1 MTNYLDQ
8 IEEIL
13 SFGKYSPNTIQ
24 SYKTYTAPFLDYCS
38 STLHKD
44 PAEVSPAQIRAFITQ
59 LQTERNLCDNSTNH
73 ALSEIRFLYEAVLGL
88 PWNAK
93 QIPLRRQTFHLPL
106 SPPPISWK
114 TSFPVFRTSKK
125 KPWFPSC
132 ILQACVSQRSAP

>member
-44 PAEVSPAQIRAFITQ
+44 PAEVSPAQIRAFIT
-59 LQTERNLCDNSTNH
+59 
-73 ALSEIRFLYEAVLGL
+73 
-88 PWNAK
+88 
-93 QIPLRRQTFHLPL
+93 
-106 SPPPISWK
+106 
-114 TSFPVFRTSKK
+114 
-125 KPWFPSC
+125 
-132 ILQACVSQRSAP
+132 

>member
-44 PAEVSPAQIRAFITQ
+44 PAEVSPAQIRTFITQ

-93 QIPLRRQTFHLPL
+93 QIPLRRQTVDAPL
-106 SPPPISWK
+106 K
-114 TSFPVFRTSKK
+114 
-125 KPWFPSC
+125 
-132 ILQACVSQRSAP
+132 

>member
-93 QIPLRRQTFHLPL
+93 QIPLRRQTFHLPFIPTPDIVENFL
-106 SPPPISWK
+106 SSIQDLSL
-114 TSFPVFRTSKK
+114 
-125 KPWFPSC
+125 
-132 ILQACVSQRSAP
+132 IHI